1 MANVTATRFET
12 IKINGNV
19 PLFFL
24 NVTFNNP
31 FYLKALNVAN
41 CYIFMCQRLAKVKN
55 VFSINLVLFWCL
67 LKKSVHFG
75 QFVFKKFSFFGR

>member
-41 CYIFMCQRLAKVKN
+41 FLHFYVPETC
-55 VFSINLVLFWCL
+55 
-67 LKKSVHFG
+67 KSQKCFLN
-75 QFVFKKFSFFGR
+75 